1 MLYLCDPRRNTKC
14 SKESCWLNGGDCRCT
29 TNVDCAERTV
39 LDGEEGVW
47 AVWPEKATKQVD
59 H

>member
-14 SKESCWLNGGDCRCT
+14 LKTFCWLNGGECRCT
-29 TNVDCAERTV
+29 TNADYAERTV
-39 LDGEEGVW
+39 LDGEDAVW